1 MCQTS
6 GLTPGISQI
15 VYTVSQNVDEIM
27 GSVAIC
33 RSPDTCAS
41 PGHLCVA
48 QPHDV
53 PALACWVPVAAEC
66 SCVVWVLRAKTKQT
80 LGCGSKGMAH
90 RSREEVTALYSALVG
105 PHLDQMLC
113 RSLGSPILKGLG
125 IVQQSRWRAIKLA
138 RWLIHGRWGEAE
150 RAKLVYLVKD
160 TNFSYVFMI
169 VGSEDPRNCASLTVG
184 NKSLDRFCLP
194 VTEHLEDFGVKN
206 TACKLR

>member
-1 MCQTS
+1 MSNFWSHSRDLPNSLHSLSESRWNHGQCGHMQISWHMCISWASLCCTATWRAA
-6 GLTPGISQI
+6 LT
-15 VYTVSQNVDEIM
+15 
-27 GSVAIC
+27 
-33 RSPDTCAS
+33 
-41 PGHLCVA
+41 
-48 QPHDV
+48 
-53 PALACWVPVAAEC
+53 CWVPVTAEC

-90 RSREEVTALYSALVG
+90 RSREDVTALYSALVG

-125 IVQQSRWRAIKLA
+125 IVQESLWRAINLA

-150 RAKLVYLVKD
+150 RAKLVCLVKD
-160 TNFSYVFMI
+160 TNISYVFMI

-194 VTEHLEDFGVKN
+194 VTEHLRRLWGEKHSM
-206 TACKLR
+206 